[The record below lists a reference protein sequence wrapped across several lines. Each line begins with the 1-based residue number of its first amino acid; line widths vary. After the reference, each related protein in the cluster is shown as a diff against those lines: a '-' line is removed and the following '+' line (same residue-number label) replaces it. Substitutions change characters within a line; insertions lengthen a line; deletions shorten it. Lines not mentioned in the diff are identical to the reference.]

1 MLKPEAL
8 KHSIHFQLACMYV
21 YMHVM
26 YVCMCVCVCVCV
38 CMYVCMYVCGMYVWF
53 PRGACFG
60 RSIAFTR
67 LFAPA
72 PFLRHCEEYQVGW
85 PPRDIVFLDTYC
97 YLGYTFEE
105 LTSF

>member
-1 MLKPEAL
+1 
-8 KHSIHFQLACMYV
+8 MYAWRV
-21 YMHVM
+21 
-26 YVCMCVCVCVCV
+26 
-38 CMYVCMYVCGMYVWF
+38 
-53 PRGACFG
+53 FG

-72 PFLRHCEEYQVGW
+72 PFLRYCEEYQVGW

-105 LTSF
+105 PAFTS

>member
-1 MLKPEAL
+1 MYVHVCLCVYVVCMNV
-8 KHSIHFQLACMYV
+8 HVCMYV
-21 YMHVM
+21 RMN
-26 YVCMCVCVCVCV
+26 V
-38 CMYVCMYVCGMYVWF
+38 CMYVCMISAWRV
-53 PRGACFG
+53 FG

-105 LTSF
+105 PAFTS